1 MAGTDVISPASDDHR
16 MSHVV
21 STAALF
27 FHRFF
32 MRRQMRPIGYVDRVD
47 APPVFL
53 AQDVALAAL
62 YLATKVEESYRKLDD
77 IVHLSLEFDARI
89 NETIS
94 EDKRGLPQSVKDD
107 VLWCEERLLETLC
120 FDLIVDHPQ
129 KSLILAGRKLG
140 VDPRLLRVAFAHL
153 HDA

>member
-1 MAGTDVISPASDDHR
+1 
-16 MSHVV
+16 
-21 STAALF
+21 
-27 FHRFF
+27 
-32 MRRQMRPIGYVDRVD
+32 MRPIGYVDRVD

-94 EDKRGLPQSVKDD
+94 DDKRGFPQSVKDD